1 MELTERLEW
10 FMKMLRCKYPVDWQ
24 EYDSSLTPHGDLS
37 DDRTRMLHKLL
48 AGGGGL
54 EQMRT
59 MMEEPGVEMVQI
71 GGNVGL
77 LWGAPCF
84 CFIVV
89 GCTSNRIYQS
99 FFSLA
104 ASWLVLRCS
113 TIWANHSTIAG
124 SS

>member
-24 EYDSSLTPHGDLS
+24 EYDSSLTPHGNLS

-77 LWGAPCF
+77 LWGAVCLRENDMPKCYF
-84 CFIVV
+84 VLGPVMGTRCRSLYLKCSLP
-89 GCTSNRIYQS
+89 GQS
-99 FFSLA
+99 A
-104 ASWLVLRCS
+104 AIR
-113 TIWANHSTIAG
+113 
-124 SS
+124 